1 MILIMHTT
9 VKTVHPG
16 LAAQLSMLEGVTKL
30 FHPYV
35 EAVLHD
41 LQTGNI
47 AAIYNNLSKR
57 AVGDRSAISKFVG
70 DSIDEFPDVFEPY
83 YKTNWNGKKFKCVS
97 ITIRD
102 GGGKP
107 IGLACLNFD
116 TSVFGH
122 MSQSL
127 TDLLTVVSKE
137 AQNPIEQF
145 TDDWQARVNE
155 CVGNYLRENHA
166 TLGALSK
173 EQKRQAVNRL
183 YNHGLFN
190 YRNAA
195 AYISEQLR
203 VSRAT
208 IYNYLKEE
216 KE

>member
-1 MILIMHTT
+1 MIKNTSGLR
-9 VKTVHPG
+9 PN
-16 LAAQLSMLEGVTKL
+16 LAAQLPVLEGISKL

-41 LQTGNI
+41 LETGNI

-70 DSIDEFPDVFEPY
+70 NSIDEFPDVFEPY
-83 YKTNWNGKKFKCVS
+83 YKTNWDGKKFKCVS
-97 ITIRD
+97 ITVRD
-102 GGGKP
+102 DNGKP
-107 IGLACLNFD
+107 VGLMCFNFD
-116 TSVFGH
+116 TSVFSGI
-122 MSQSL
+122 SQSL
-127 TDLLTVVSKE
+127 AELLTVASKQ

-145 TDDWQARVNE
+145 TEDWQARVNE
-155 CVGNYLRENHA
+155 CIGNYLKENHI
-166 TLGALSK
+166 TLKALSK
-173 EQKRQAVNRL
+173 DQKRTAVNRL

-195 AYISEQLR
+195 AYISVQLD

>member
-1 MILIMHTT
+1 MTKNSSTLHLR
-9 VKTVHPG
+9 
-16 LAAQLSMLEGVTKL
+16 LAAQLSVLEGISKL

-41 LQTGNI
+41 LESGNI

-70 DSIDEFPDVFEPY
+70 NSADEFPDIFEPY
-83 YKTNWNGKKFKCVS
+83 YKTNWDGKRFKCVS
-97 ITIRD
+97 ITVRD
-102 GGGKP
+102 DRGKP
-107 IGLACLNFD
+107 VGLMCFNFD
-116 TSVFGH
+116 TSVFSGIN
-122 MSQSL
+122 QSL
-127 TDLLTVVSKE
+127 MDLLAVASKQ

-145 TDDWQARVNE
+145 TEDWQARVNE
-155 CVGNYLRENHA
+155 CIGNYLKENHI
-166 TLGALSK
+166 TLKALSK
-173 EQKRQAVNRL
+173 GQKRTAVNRL

-195 AYISEQLR
+195 AYISEQLS

-216 KE
+216 KEQ

>member
-1 MILIMHTT
+1 MSKNAASL
-9 VKTVHPG
+9 HPK
-16 LAAQLSMLEGVTKL
+16 LASQLPVLEGITKL
-30 FHPYV
+30 FHPNV

-57 AVGDRSAISKFVG
+57 AAGDRSAISKFVG

-83 YKTNWNGKKFKCVS
+83 YKTNWDGKKFKCVS
-97 ITIRD
+97 VTVRND
-102 GGGKP
+102 NGKP
-107 IGLACLNFD
+107 VGLMCFNFD
-116 TSVFGH
+116 TSVFSCL
-122 MSQSL
+122 SQSL
-127 TDLLTVVSKE
+127 TELLAITSKQ

-145 TDDWQARVNE
+145 TEDWQARVNE
-155 CVGNYLRENHA
+155 CIGNYLKENHV
-166 TLGALSK
+166 TLKVLTK
-173 EQKRQAVNRL
+173 DQKRDAVNRL

-195 AYISEQLR
+195 AYISEQFN
-203 VSRAT
+203 VSRAS